1 MEREQGYLVTTPQW
15 WPHFFMLNAT
25 VAQLPLLKKDLVVF
39 KSVDAKFCH
48 RYDDELHPARK
59 WCGEAGLASASP
71 FKVRAAL
78 ISALKNLESTGEIH
92 VSLPETKWGYRGFI
106 GNTEMNMRN
115 FAKAYRAAVFTLVPH
130 GDTVT
135 SSRIY
140 QAIGALSIPVF
151 LIDVDH
157 LPFQQIVPWKEISI
171 SIDPNEMIEWAT
183 QRGRGNMPNPLDRLR
198 TLVEKYPERVRA
210 MQRKLAEVRWHLFY
224 HRGDHSVV
232 PFDASEPPSLP
243 GSRPSAARSV
253 AHDLIIAANTREL
266 AYRSLGAT
274 AEIPSWLAP
283 PVHSQ
288 KRRLLPKG

>member
-140 QAIGALSIPVF
+140 QGA
-151 LIDVDH
+151 
-157 LPFQQIVPWKEISI
+157 Q
-171 SIDPNEMIEWAT
+171 
-183 QRGRGNMPNPLDRLR
+183 
-198 TLVEKYPERVRA
+198 
-210 MQRKLAEVRWHLFY
+210 
-224 HRGDHSVV
+224 
-232 PFDASEPPSLP
+232 
-243 GSRPSAARSV
+243 
-253 AHDLIIAANTREL
+253 
-266 AYRSLGAT
+266 
-274 AEIPSWLAP
+274 
-283 PVHSQ
+283 
-288 KRRLLPKG
+288 